1 MYPFPNLMLAPTNGL
16 IRAGN
21 ELKCMHIEHCSLP
34 HTLPDIKK
42 QELDEKR
49 YVLWPVTRKY
59 SMSSNPV
66 SQSLTEQRRKNTDFQ
81 NQITCY
87 KKSRPGIVVEITNSC
102 SVPIPFFL
110 YNNTYIH
117 MYKSKAEKMT
127 ALAKPL
133 FQQCGDMIRFWAK
146 DVTNVGFCL
155 FIEKNE
161 IFSSPSHLFTP
172 NMGWNAEVRH
182 L

>member
-59 SMSSNPV
+59 SMSSSPV

-87 KKSRPGIVVEITNSC
+87 KKSRPGIVVEMTNSC
-102 SVPIPFFL
+102 SVPIPFF
-110 YNNTYIH
+110 
-117 MYKSKAEKMT
+117 
-127 ALAKPL
+127 
-133 FQQCGDMIRFWAK
+133 
-146 DVTNVGFCL
+146 
-155 FIEKNE
+155 
-161 IFSSPSHLFTP
+161 
-172 NMGWNAEVRH
+172 
-182 L
+182 